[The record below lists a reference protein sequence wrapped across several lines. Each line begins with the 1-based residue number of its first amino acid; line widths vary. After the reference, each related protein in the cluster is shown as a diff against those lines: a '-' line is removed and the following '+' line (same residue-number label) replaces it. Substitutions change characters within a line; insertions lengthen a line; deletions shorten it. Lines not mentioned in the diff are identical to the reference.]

1 MKKVVMETPLW
12 LYCKAAKVEV
22 RKGTEF
28 EMHLKGLSLGAS
40 LDTPNKYFEK

>member
-1 MKKVVMETPLW
+1 MKKVVTETPLW

-22 RKGTEF
+22 RKRTEF

-40 LDTPNKYFEK
+40 VDTLSKYFEK